1 MTLLLHLLSIPVA
14 YAYVVSLE
22 WAIHRYIFH
31 GIGKRWKPLGFHWH
45 QHHRAALQ
53 NQGLDP
59 SYDGSVFAWSAHGR
73 EFWAI
78 IVGLVVHG
86 LVRPPDGHARARARQ
101 SAAPA
106 SPAGTAAPQPVSR
119 GQSPPSAKARRLCRT
134 ISRSSPRC
142 SRPPRASARLRCSRA
157 RSSSRPLASWWPMWR
172 LSAIAAP

>member
-78 IVGLVVHG
+78 IVGLVVHLPLLWVAPLGYFTALIAG
-86 LVRPPDGHARARARQ
+86 LNYSRMHSKAHRDPEWCRTHLPWHWDHHMGRNPDANWCVTTDWFDRLMGTRVLG
-101 SAAPA
+101 PA
-106 SPAGTAAPQPVSR
+106 SPPRQPR
-119 GQSPPSAKARRLCRT
+119 QPGQPHLSP
-134 ISRSSPRC
+134 
-142 SRPPRASARLRCSRA
+142 
-157 RSSSRPLASWWPMWR
+157 
-172 LSAIAAP
+172 